1 MRRLMGFWLLIVAVA
16 LAGCGARTDANGVPL
31 GTQEGQALPDAE
43 FTTFA
48 GEKVRLHELRGRP
61 VVLNFWATWCG
72 PCKVEIPMLQAAY
85 DATDRT
91 GFHLLAVTDEGQS
104 IVRDFIAAENMS
116 FPVLFDVGGRAGS
129 RYGIQAIPTT
139 IFIDADG
146 VVAAR
151 HTGVLTAEM
160 IQAYL
165 DQMMVAP
172 EPAPPAEPAPAPP
185 AVPAPTPP
193 SRPANDGVGD
203 ALQRKPMLSFRLY
216 L

>member
-1 MRRLMGFWLLIVAVA
+1 MRRSSGLWLLIIALV

-31 GTQEGQALPDAE
+31 GTREGEALPDAE

-85 DATDRT
+85 NATDRT
-91 GFHLLAVTDEGQS
+91 GFHLLAVTDEGQGV
-104 IVRDFIAAENMS
+104 VRDFIAAEQMS

-139 IFIDADG
+139 IFIDANG

-165 DQMMVAP
+165 EAIMA
-172 EPAPPAEPAPAPP
+172 APPAAPPADEAPAPDAPAPDPAPAD
-185 AVPAPTPP
+185 
-193 SRPANDGVGD
+193 DGVG
-203 ALQRKPMLSFRLY
+203 AERRFPHAS
-216 L
+216 